1 MHIVLVEDDEVIRET
16 TQISLERFGYTVT
29 AFEDGREGYEFV
41 TANGADAVLLDLM
54 LPTMNGASIT
64 RAIRER
70 STVPI
75 IVISARSDPIDI
87 VQSLEAGADDYLTKP
102 FDMQVLNARIRAVVR
117 RFITAGTG
125 SMGYSPA
132 PAAAH
137 TAREAAIG
145 PGGRIIGG
153 GELPDVLGPTP
164 GFDSREPTDTGPL
177 PVQLVPTRTAE
188 QWAADPGEAPGS
200 WQEPQPAAV
209 PAAVPTADVPWSS
222 PPAPASP
229 AASPQAGPPAP
240 STPPVPSAAPS
251 LPDPGQQTAVPEPA
265 SSVPAVRRLQLGS
278 LTIDTG
284 RLTVEIDDE
293 EVHLTPTELRILM
306 LLTEEPGN
314 VYSREK
320 MAYTVWGYQWAGDS
334 RVVDVHIQRLRKKIG
349 STRIETVRGFGY
361 RFAG

>member
-177 PVQLVPTRTAE
+177 PVQQVPTRTAE

-209 PAAVPTADVPWSS
+209 PAAPRPTCPGPLRRRLRAPPRAPRPVPRPPRPHRS
-222 PPAPASP
+222 PRPHPRSPTPGSRRPFRNRRPRCPPCVVCSWDRSRSTP
-229 AASPQAGPPAP
+229 AASPSR
-240 STPPVPSAAPS
+240 ST
-251 LPDPGQQTAVPEPA
+251 T
-265 SSVPAVRRLQLGS
+265 RR
-278 LTIDTG
+278 
-284 RLTVEIDDE
+284 
-293 EVHLTPTELRILM
+293 
-306 LLTEEPGN
+306 
-314 VYSREK
+314 
-320 MAYTVWGYQWAGDS
+320 
-334 RVVDVHIQRLRKKIG
+334 
-349 STRIETVRGFGY
+349 ST
-361 RFAG
+361 